1 MADVFYLNEPK
12 YALYLKKLCSLKRN
26 YPLLKL
32 FSIGRTVQGKKIY
45 ALSLGRMQ
53 NPTLFAGA
61 FHAQEWL
68 TQSLLTKFLEEILN
82 EYLRGGE
89 IKKALDRRGV
99 IIIPSVNLD
108 GVELVLSGGKSANE
122 YSCFIRKIS
131 KGDLSSWNANIRGV
145 DLNHNFDAGHNILRQ
160 QEIKSGITGPA
171 PRQFGGFYPN
181 SEIETRALVSLVR
194 KILPSR
200 VYAFHSQG
208 EEIFYSYNG
217 ITPPKSLLIANT
229 LSKISGYTLVNQTGL
244 ASHGGFKDYF
254 IKEYNRPG
262 FTIEIGRGKNPLPI
276 DELEPIFARLY
287 ETMVMALII

>member
-1 MADVFYLNEPK
+1 M
-12 YALYLKKLCSLKRN
+12 
-26 YPLLKL
+26 
-32 FSIGRTVQGKKIY
+32 
-45 ALSLGRMQ
+45 
-53 NPTLFAGA
+53 
-61 FHAQEWL
+61 
-68 TQSLLTKFLEEILN
+68 
-82 EYLRGGE
+82 
-89 IKKALDRRGV
+89 
-99 IIIPSVNLD
+99 
-108 GVELVLSGGKSANE
+108 
-122 YSCFIRKIS
+122 
-131 KGDLSSWNANIRGV
+131 

-194 KILPSR
+194 KISPSR

-229 LSKISGYTLVNQTGL
+229 LSRISGYTLVNQTGR
-244 ASHGGFKDYF
+244 ASHGVFKDYF